1 MGDDPLPSTLTHTGG
16 AKGEGAFP
24 HGHKTI
30 SICLQDRPHRWV
42 SWGHAAAGTCGKE
55 MSLCS
60 ALDIRVIQSI
70 APMCKKSTRVAPF
83 QMAGNAECQGQR
95 QILSQPR
102 ALFYF
107 NWVGLGEVM
116 EVVWGW
122 TGQQHR
128 LGTSH
133 CPFLWSHITSGLK
146 LLRWCHRH
154 LEVPGQ
160 AHLFPRAEVS
170 ASSCCSH
177 SQNPCHILPKKFMVT
192 FQVTTSTIKPFPRD
206 FGAQGS
212 PSPCRPSPQHLAP

>member
-1 MGDDPLPSTLTHTGG
+1 MGNDLPPSTLTHTGG

-30 SICLQDRPHRWV
+30 PICLQDRPHRWV

-60 ALDIRVIQSI
+60 ALDIGVIQSI
-70 APMCKKSTRVAPF
+70 APMCEKSTKVAPF

-95 QILSQPR
+95 QILSQSR

-107 NWVGLGEVM
+107 NWIGLGEAM

-122 TGQQHR
+122 GRQQHR

-133 CPFLWSHITSGLK
+133 CPFLWSHITSGLE
-146 LLRWCHRH
+146 LLGRCH
-154 LEVPGQ
+154 ESSPGPQ
-160 AHLFPRAEVS
+160 SRGVCEF
-170 ASSCCSH
+170 
-177 SQNPCHILPKKFMVT
+177 LPL
-192 FQVTTSTIKPFPRD
+192 PFPKSLPHPPKELHGD
-206 FGAQGS
+206 F
-212 PSPCRPSPQHLAP
+212 PHDHQHNKAFPLGFWCPEITLSL